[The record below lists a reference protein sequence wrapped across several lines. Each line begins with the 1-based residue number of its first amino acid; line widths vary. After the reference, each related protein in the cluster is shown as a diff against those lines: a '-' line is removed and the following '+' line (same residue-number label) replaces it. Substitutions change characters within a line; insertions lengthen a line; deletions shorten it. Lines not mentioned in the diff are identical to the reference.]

1 MRDLNLRYLK
11 IAGITVAVLICAVL
25 LLWGGLYWRLQQGPM
40 TLSFID
46 SQIRQAVAS
55 KVPGYNVSMGDAFL
69 EIDPASGRPRIA
81 VKDIVVAD
89 QGGNQIASAPQ
100 AGVSLDSWALMFGHA
115 KAKGVELIGPSI
127 SVRRNTDGSLVLGFN
142 KATGGDQPPPVPD
155 ANATPADGEKPV
167 HTSAEM
173 LVNVLNGEDP
183 SSPLSSLE
191 EIKITDAKF
200 RFYDDGNAATWNA
213 PRIAFDYK
221 KTSDGFVVLADGD
234 IASNDKPWHTEISAT
249 YHQQTKQF
257 EISSTVDNVI
267 PASAARKIFALTQ
280 FAAVTTPLS
289 GHVDMVVDEA
299 GKILSGSGELQAAK
313 GLVNLPDYFAEPIQ
327 IDEGAFNVVFDPATE
342 SLNLKTSAVN
352 IGGRRFELSGGV
364 GAIRDEAGKLASL
377 NINLV
382 SQTGPQ
388 VGSTDN
394 PKPASV
400 IDRVEFQ
407 GKAAI
412 NKAWLEIDDLVVL
425 SGNSGLRLRGNVA
438 GGEKSPALHMAGRLR
453 DVNLDILRSLWPP
466 IVAPKSRAWVFENV
480 QAGEIPEGTFQ
491 INFDENQLAQARED
505 HRNPQGSIDFQFS
518 MSKVDTHYFKSL
530 PNLQNGSGKAHLQDN
545 SFALDMDGG
554 DTTIGTDV
562 IQLASGRFEAADI
575 QAQVVTGKFN
585 FELDAPVSAM
595 VAVATNPDLKIVNQ
609 DNPLAIPKATGS
621 GHVKLSLQFPM
632 VKDPPPDQVLI
643 STQVSTTDVT
653 VDGLAPGIELTNG
666 AFNINLTQDKVDIA
680 GPAKINGLPAKLS
693 WSRGRQGG
701 TPVIKASLTMDEKSR
716 VKLGMK
722 LDDYLLGP
730 VDADV
735 TITKD
740 AKGITFYDVKA
751 DLSKATLKLATL
763 SFTRPPT
770 PGTTVSFK
778 MSSDDNGRNID
789 DFKLDG
795 DGLHLRGAVDLYK
808 DGKLKAVTMPEI
820 RLSDDSIFSVRAI
833 PNDGVTDL
841 VVSGNS
847 LDARPFIKQMLSP
860 PPPKQGDPTDPNNG
874 AQDFT
879 LRAHFDQ
886 VTANRGEALTNVTAQ
901 LRARGGKIAEANIS
915 GTYQNGQQLTATIV
929 PLPDG
934 RQMQV
939 KSGDAGATMRAAN
952 LYSKVAGG
960 TLTFSAL
967 LGNEEGSPMKNGNLT
982 IRNFEVRNEAT
993 LAEVDKRGK
1002 PAKAGPRSD
1011 SVVFDTLSLPLSAD
1025 DKFIRIKDS
1034 TVRGPSM
1041 CATADGVIRK
1051 ADNVI
1056 DISGTI
1062 VPACGLSR
1070 AFNNVPV
1077 LGDILSGGN
1086 YNEGIFGLT
1095 YAMGGTFA
1103 QPKVQINPISFL
1115 APGIFRRLF
1124 DYNQKMPN

>member
-1 MRDLNLRYLK
+1 LK
-11 IAGITVAVLICAVL
+11 RRVLKYVGIAVAVLVCAVL

-40 TLSFID
+40 AVPFVDT
-46 SQIRQAVAS
+46 QIRQALSS
-55 KVPGYNVSMGDAFL
+55 KLPGYTVTMGDAFL
-69 EIDPASGRPRIA
+69 AIDPTTGRPRIA
-81 VKDIVVAD
+81 VSNIVVAD
-89 QGGNQIASAPQ
+89 QGGNQIAAAPQ
-100 AGVSLDSWALMFGHA
+100 AAVSLSGWALMFGQA

-127 SVRRNTDGSLVLGFN
+127 SVRRNTDGTIVLGFN
-142 KATGGDQPPPVPD
+142 KPAGGDQPPPVPD
-155 ANATPADGEKPV
+155 ANAQPVDGAKPV
-167 HTSAEM
+167 KTSAEM
-173 LVNVLNGEDP
+173 IVNVLNGEDP
-183 SSPLSSLE
+183 SSPLSTLE
-191 EIKITDAKF
+191 EIKISDAKF
-200 RFYDDGNAATWNA
+200 RFYDDSNAATWEA

-221 KTSDGFVVLADGD
+221 KTAEGFVVLTDGD

-249 YHQQTKQF
+249 YTSATKQF
-257 EISSTVDNVI
+257 AVSSTIDNVI
-267 PASAARKIFALTQ
+267 PASAARKVFALTQ

-289 GHVDMVVDEA
+289 GHVDMVVDES

-313 GLVNLPDYFAEPIQ
+313 GQVNLPDYFAEPIQ
-327 IDEGAFNVVFDPATE
+327 IDEGAFNIAFDPATE

-388 VGSTDN
+388 VGGQDQ
-394 PKPASV
+394 PAPGSV

-425 SGNSGLRLRGNVA
+425 SGNSGLRLRGNIA
-438 GGEKSPALHMAGRLR
+438 GGDKSPALHMAGRLR
-453 DVNLDILRSLWPP
+453 DVDLDILHSLWPP
-466 IVAPKSRAWVFENV
+466 IVAPKSRLWVFENV
-480 QAGEIPEGTFQ
+480 KAGKISEGTFQ
-491 INFDENQLAQARED
+491 VNFDENQLAQARID
-505 HRNPQGSIDFQFS
+505 HRNPPGSIDFQFT
-518 MSKVDTHYFKSL
+518 MDKIDTHYFKSL
-530 PNLQNGSGKAHLQDN
+530 PNLQNGSGKAHLTDN
-545 SFALDMDGG
+545 SFSLNIDGG

-562 IQLASGRFEAADI
+562 VQLVSGSFDAADI
-575 QAQVVTGKFN
+575 QAPEVVGKFN
-585 FELDAPVSAM
+585 FEMDAPVSAM
-595 VAVATNPDLKIVNQ
+595 LAIATNPDLKMVNQ
-609 DNPLAIPKATGS
+609 DNPLAMPKATGS
-621 GHVKLSLQFPM
+621 GHIKLSLQLPM
-632 VKDPPPDQVLI
+632 IKDPPPDQVLV
-643 STQVSTTDVT
+643 STQVATTDVT
-653 VDGLAPGIELTNG
+653 VDGLAPGVAVTDG

-680 GPAKINGLPAKLS
+680 GPAKINGLPAKIS

-701 TPVIKASLTMDEKSR
+701 TPVTKVSLTMDEKSR
-716 VKLGMK
+716 SKLGMK
-722 LDDYLLGP
+722 LDDYLQGP

-740 AKGITFYDVKA
+740 AKGATLYDIKA

-763 SFTRPPT
+763 SYVRPPT
-770 PGTTVSFK
+770 DGTTVSFK
-778 MSSDDNGRNID
+778 MSSDDQGRNID

-795 DGLHLRGAVDLYK
+795 DGLHLKGAIDLYK

-820 RLSDDSIFSVRAI
+820 RLSDDSVFSVRAI

-841 VVSGNS
+841 VVSGNN
-847 LDARPFIKQMLSP
+847 LDARPYIKLMLSP
-860 PPPKQGDPTDPNNG
+860 PQQKQGDPTDPNNG

-886 VTANRGEALTNVTAQ
+886 VIANRGENLTNVTAQ
-901 LRARGGKIAEANIS
+901 LRARGGKIAEANIT
-915 GTYQNGQQLTATIV
+915 GTFVSGQQLTATIV

-967 LGNEEGSPMKNGNLT
+967 LGNEQGSPMKNGNLT

-1002 PAKAGPRSD
+1002 PAKTGPRSD
-1011 SVVFDTLSLPLSAD
+1011 SVAFDTLSLPLTAD
-1025 DKFIRIKDS
+1025 DKFVRIKDS

-1051 ADNVI
+1051 ADNAI

-1077 LGDILSGGN
+1077 IGDILSGGN

-1103 QPKVQINPISFL
+1103 TPKFQINPISFL

-1124 DYNQKMPN
+1124 DYQKPN